1 MSDQV
6 RREDV
11 RFRSGELTL
20 AGTFAMP
27 AAEARPGQ
35 CWRVATQAVS

>member
-20 AGTFAMP
+20 AGTFAVP
-27 AAEARPGQ
+27 A
-35 CWRVATQAVS
+35 VATSADS